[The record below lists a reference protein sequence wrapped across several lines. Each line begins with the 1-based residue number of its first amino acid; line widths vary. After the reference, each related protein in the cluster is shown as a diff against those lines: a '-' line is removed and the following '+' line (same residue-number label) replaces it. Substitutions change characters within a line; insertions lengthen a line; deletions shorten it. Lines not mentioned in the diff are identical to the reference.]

1 MKRDM
6 KENKTRGTRDTAV
19 RLLFAAYVLMLLAGA
34 IFAFIGQWVPAV
46 LIWAGAFGC
55 LTAALNFRNR
65 KDK

>member
-6 KENKTRGTRDTAV
+6 KKNKTRGTRDMAV
-19 RLLFAAYVLMLLAGA
+19 RLLTAAYVLMLLAGA
-34 IFAFIGQWVPAV
+34 VFGFIGQWIPAV
-46 LIWAGAFGC
+46 LVWVGAFGC